1 MLGCQR
7 QTASILHTFFLAMAL
22 NPHVMRRAQEEL
34 DNVVGGERLPDFS
47 DQGDLPYTSA
57 IVKEV
62 LRWGCPLPLGA
73 PKRAMVDDTYGG
85 YFIPAGATIIE
96 NIW

>member
-1 MLGCQR
+1 
-7 QTASILHTFFLAMAL
+7 MAL
-22 NPHVMRRAQEEL
+22 NPLVVRKAQEEL
-34 DNVVGGERLPDFS
+34 DRVVGSERLPDFS
-47 DQGDLPYTSA
+47 DQVDLPYISA

-62 LRWGCPLPLGA
+62 LRWGCPVPIGA
-73 PKRAMVDDTYGG
+73 AKRVVEDDTYNG